1 MYGPIIADFSPLGKP
16 KFRGRANGRQ
26 KYLAGALCL
35 DPPTVPC
42 YNAAMSTTVTP
53 PQAEAE
59 NFSLPID
66 RRLRCL
72 WGLLLLRANL
82 FVFPVGTVI
91 IGFVYLNY
99 AAEVEGTLTALI
111 CCAFLSVCSAV
122 ALWQQFSFWR
132 AHRRADYLYAT
143 REGYYEFIQL
153 LEGMDI
159 PSVATVVPWS
169 KGDRMLRLGHTV
181 FLWSSMAPVLCLRGG
196 REELRRLRALR
207 RAALRG
213 ERACYSR
220 AEREAFFRYIEECLG
235 PVARVYKND
244 DASSPC
250 RELLLLAPAEDVPF
264 YTLCTLGLGAHFMCP
279 LEEETPLYMP
289 WVTRTELMMYLP
301 ADREPGEELP
311 PEAHTLLFSA
321 ENLASMPVVSVTS
334 ECVCTFP
341 PNPMFPQAGPFHC
354 LFLDPLPVC
363 ADEEANLVSIC
374 PLSQGPSI
382 SFLQVLPIS
391 AEELELNRPGTS
403 LRCSDWQDFISRR
416 LQGTAPLSEIIRTEE
431 NRSA

>member
-1 MYGPIIADFSPLGKP
+1 MYAPIIADFSPLGKP

-26 KYLAGALCL
+26 KYPADALCL
-35 DPPTVPC
+35 DPPELTC
-42 YNAAMSTTVTP
+42 YNAAVSATSTP
-53 PQAEAE
+53 KQAEAE
-59 NFSLPID
+59 NISLPID

-72 WGLLLLRANL
+72 WALPILKPYL

-91 IGFVYLNY
+91 IGFVYLND

-111 CCAFLSVCSAV
+111 CCAFLAVCSAM

-132 AHRRADYLYAT
+132 AHRRVDYLYAT

-153 LEGMDI
+153 LEGTEI

-169 KGDRMLRLGHTV
+169 KDDRLLRLGHTV

-196 REELRRLRALR
+196 REEIRRLRALR

-220 AEREAFFRYIEECLG
+220 AEREALFRYIEECLG

-250 RELLLLAPAEDVPF
+250 RELLLLSPAENVPF
-264 YTLCTLGLGAHFMCP
+264 YTLCTLGLGAHFRRP
-279 LEEETPLYMP
+279 EDAEAPLYMP
-289 WVTRTELMMYLP
+289 WVTRTELLMYLP
-301 ADREPGEELP
+301 ADCEPGEDLP
-311 PEAHTLLFSA
+311 PEAHTLLYA
-321 ENLASMPVVSVTS
+321 TEILASMPVGSVTS

-341 PNPMFPQAGPFHC
+341 PNPATPQAEPFHC

-374 PLSQGPSI
+374 PLPQGPSI

-391 AEELELNRPGTS
+391 AEELELNKPGTS

-416 LQGTAPLSEIIRTEE
+416 LQGTAPLSEIIRTGE
-431 NRSA
+431 NKTS

>member
-1 MYGPIIADFSPLGKP
+1 MYAPIIADFSPLGKP

-26 KYLAGALCL
+26 KYPAGALCL
-35 DPPTVPC
+35 DPPELPC
-42 YNAAMSTTVTP
+42 YNAAVSATSTP
-53 PQAEAE
+53 KQAEAE
-59 NFSLPID
+59 NISLPID

-72 WGLLLLRANL
+72 WALPILKPYL

-91 IGFVYLNY
+91 IGFVYLND

-111 CCAFLSVCSAV
+111 CCAFLAVCSAV

-132 AHRRADYLYAT
+132 AHRRVDYLYAT

-153 LEGMDI
+153 LEGTDI

-169 KGDRMLRLGHTV
+169 KDDRLLRLGHTV

-196 REELRRLRALR
+196 REEIRRLRALR

-220 AEREAFFRYIEECLG
+220 AEREALFRYIEECLG

-250 RELLLLAPAEDVPF
+250 RELFLLSPAEDVPF
-264 YTLCTLGLGAHFMCP
+264 YTLCTLGLGAHFRCP
-279 LEEETPLYMP
+279 EDEETPLYMP
-289 WVTRTELMMYLP
+289 WVTRTELLMYLP
-301 ADREPGEELP
+301 ADREPGEDLP
-311 PEAHTLLFSA
+311 PEAHTLLYAA
-321 ENLASMPVVSVTS
+321 EILASMPVGSVTS

-341 PNPMFPQAGPFHC
+341 PNPATPQAEPFHC

-374 PLSQGPSI
+374 PLPQGPSI
-382 SFLQVLPIS
+382 SFLQALPIS
-391 AEELELNRPGTS
+391 AEELELNKPGTS

-416 LQGTAPLSEIIRTEE
+416 LQGTAPLSEIVRTGE
-431 NRSA
+431 NKTS

>member
-1 MYGPIIADFSPLGKP
+1 MYAPIIADFSPLGKP

-26 KYLAGALCL
+26 KYPAGALCL
-35 DPPTVPC
+35 DPPELPC
-42 YNAAMSTTVTP
+42 YNAAVSATSTP
-53 PQAEAE
+53 KQAEAE
-59 NFSLPID
+59 NISLTID

-72 WGLLLLRANL
+72 WALPLLKPYL

-91 IGFVYLNY
+91 IGFVYLND

-169 KGDRMLRLGHTV
+169 KDDRLLRLGHTV

-196 REELRRLRALR
+196 REEIRRLRALR

-220 AEREAFFRYIEECLG
+220 AEREALFRYIEECLG

-250 RELLLLAPAEDVPF
+250 RELLLLSPAEDVPF
-264 YTLCTLGLGAHFMCP
+264 YTLCTLGLGAHFRCP
-279 LEEETPLYMP
+279 EDEETPLYMP
-289 WVTRTELMMYLP
+289 WVTRTELLMYLP
-301 ADREPGEELP
+301 ADCEPGEDLP
-311 PEAHTLLFSA
+311 PEAHTLLYAA
-321 ENLASMPVVSVTS
+321 EILASMPVGSVTS

-341 PNPMFPQAGPFHC
+341 PNPATPQAEPFHC

-374 PLSQGPSI
+374 PLPQGPSI
-382 SFLQVLPIS
+382 SFLQALPIS
-391 AEELELNRPGTS
+391 AEELELNKPGTS

-416 LQGTAPLSEIIRTEE
+416 LQGTAPLSEIVRTGE
-431 NRSA
+431 NKTS

>member
-1 MYGPIIADFSPLGKP
+1 MYAPIIADFSPLGKP

-26 KYLAGALCL
+26 KYPADALCL
-35 DPPTVPC
+35 DPPELPC
-42 YNAAMSTTVTP
+42 YNAAVSATSTP
-53 PQAEAE
+53 KQAEAE
-59 NFSLPID
+59 NLSLPID

-72 WGLLLLRANL
+72 WALPLLKPYL

-91 IGFVYLNY
+91 IGFVYLND

-111 CCAFLSVCSAV
+111 CCAFLAVCSAV

-132 AHRRADYLYAT
+132 AHRRVDYLYAT

-153 LEGMDI
+153 LEGTDI

-169 KGDRMLRLGHTV
+169 KDDRLLRLGHTV
-181 FLWSSMAPVLCLRGG
+181 YLWSSMAPVLCLRGG
-196 REELRRLRALR
+196 REEIRRLRALR

-220 AEREAFFRYIEECLG
+220 AEREALFRYIEECLG

-250 RELLLLAPAEDVPF
+250 RELLLLSPTEDVPF
-264 YTLCTLGLGAHFMCP
+264 YTLCTLGLGAHFRCP
-279 LEEETPLYMP
+279 EDEETPLYMP
-289 WVTRTELMMYLP
+289 WVTRTELLMYLP
-301 ADREPGEELP
+301 ADCEPGEDLP
-311 PEAHTLLFSA
+311 PEAHTLLYA
-321 ENLASMPVVSVTS
+321 TEILASMPVGSVTS

-341 PNPMFPQAGPFHC
+341 PTPATPQAEPFHC

-374 PLSQGPSI
+374 PLPQGPSI

-391 AEELELNRPGTS
+391 AEELELSKPGTS

-416 LQGTAPLSEIIRTEE
+416 LQGTAPLSEIVRTGE
-431 NRSA
+431 NKTS

>member
-1 MYGPIIADFSPLGKP
+1 MYAPIIADFSPLGKP

-26 KYLAGALCL
+26 KYPAGALCL
-35 DPPTVPC
+35 DPPELPC
-42 YNAAMSTTVTP
+42 YNAAVSATSTLK
-53 PQAEAE
+53 QAEAE
-59 NFSLPID
+59 NISLPID

-72 WGLLLLRANL
+72 WALPILKPYL

-91 IGFVYLNY
+91 IGFVYLND

-111 CCAFLSVCSAV
+111 CCAFLAVCSAM

-132 AHRRADYLYAT
+132 AHRRVDYLYAT

-153 LEGMDI
+153 LEGTEI

-169 KGDRMLRLGHTV
+169 KDDRLLRLGHTV
-181 FLWSSMAPVLCLRGG
+181 YLWSSMAPVLCLRGG
-196 REELRRLRALR
+196 REEIRRLRALR

-220 AEREAFFRYIEECLG
+220 AEREALFRYIEECLG

-250 RELLLLAPAEDVPF
+250 RELLLLSPTEDVPF
-264 YTLCTLGLGAHFMCP
+264 YTLCTLGPGAHFRCP
-279 LEEETPLYMP
+279 EDEETPLYMP
-289 WVTRTELMMYLP
+289 WVTRTELLMYLP
-301 ADREPGEELP
+301 ADREPGEDLP
-311 PEAHTLLFSA
+311 PEAHTLLYAA
-321 ENLASMPVVSVTS
+321 EILASMPVGSVTS

-341 PNPMFPQAGPFHC
+341 PNPATPQAEPFHC

-374 PLSQGPSI
+374 PLPQGPSI
-382 SFLQVLPIS
+382 SFLQALPIS
-391 AEELELNRPGTS
+391 AEELELSKPGTS

-416 LQGTAPLSEIIRTEE
+416 LRGAAPLSEIVRTGE
-431 NRSA
+431 NKTS